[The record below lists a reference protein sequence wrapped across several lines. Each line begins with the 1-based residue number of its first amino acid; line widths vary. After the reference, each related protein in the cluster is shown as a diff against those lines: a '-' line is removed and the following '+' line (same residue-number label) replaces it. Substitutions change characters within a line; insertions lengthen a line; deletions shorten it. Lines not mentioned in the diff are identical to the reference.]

1 MIVNASRKTD
11 IPSYYSD
18 WFLKRIKAGF
28 FYIRHPMDFH
38 QISKI
43 SLSPE
48 TVNGIVFWTKNP
60 TPMLDKLDTL
70 KDYMYYFQFTI
81 NSYSVAIE
89 RNLPRKN
96 KVIIPAFQRLS
107 DLIGPDRVVWRYD
120 PIFLNELY
128 TIDHHILSFE
138 KLAKQLSS
146 YTEKCAISF
155 LDFYQSQATD
165 IVSKRLSIEQ
175 QEELTKILSE
185 IAHSYNL
192 QVGTC
197 AEGTESQLLMGNCT
211 ENIDIGEHN
220 TCRNGCRYCPSN
232 SDERTVRFNSK
243 RHNPDSPL
251 FIGDVGPYDKITG

>member
-1 MIVNASRKTD
+1 MIVDASRKTD
-11 IPSYYSD
+11 IPSYYSN

-48 TVNGIVFWTKNP
+48 TVDGIVFWTKNP

-70 KDYMYYFQFTI
+70 ITCTTSNLQSIVI

-120 PIFLNELY
+120 PIFQKVPRLKREPVPISEQVPLESLIADIFLLLY
-128 TIDHHILSFE
+128 
-138 KLAKQLSS
+138 
-146 YTEKCAISF
+146 
-155 LDFYQSQATD
+155 
-165 IVSKRLSIEQ
+165 
-175 QEELTKILSE
+175 KI
-185 IAHSYNL
+185 
-192 QVGTC
+192 
-197 AEGTESQLLMGNCT
+197 
-211 ENIDIGEHN
+211 
-220 TCRNGCRYCPSN
+220 
-232 SDERTVRFNSK
+232 
-243 RHNPDSPL
+243 
-251 FIGDVGPYDKITG
+251 KI